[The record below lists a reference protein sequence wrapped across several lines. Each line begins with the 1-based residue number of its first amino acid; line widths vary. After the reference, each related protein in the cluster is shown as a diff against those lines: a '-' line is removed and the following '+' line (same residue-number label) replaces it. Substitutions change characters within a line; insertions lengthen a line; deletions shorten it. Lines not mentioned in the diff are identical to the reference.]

1 MKSAMIRKGV
11 LALFIAML
19 MVFSA
24 FFVTSPALATKPQTI
39 GTVTFNPSTGAFP
52 GQLVTYTWSDI
63 NIPLVPPV
71 YVTVYINGVPYYTSL
86 ASYSSNTITGSFTM
100 PNGQPGTTYSIFL
113 EYKDSAG
120 NYGVSNTV
128 NGKMNVNLYAAPTSI
143 GSTATTTYEDSISMP
158 VTITGTVNYT
168 KPEVVSAIF
177 TDGSNVLNGYMNSTF
192 NVSNS
197 KTTISS
203 INMSNANVKVGNI
216 FGGLQ
221 EFSQVYKYQNI
232 SMNATAYNGGTV
244 NPALPA
250 SSSFK
255 STFTVQ
261 GNDITSISLIAYIN
275 QTVNGQDVSFLLNG
289 KYTNKI
295 TSTGNYT
302 MIGTISAVK
311 PSSLKSAF
319 SGSMSAAYNIVSYY
333 QGSSYTYVNYTL
345 SVTLNGNTADN
356 IVILKAQYIN
366 TNTINSK
373 DTTTLPTT
381 TVTSTDELSVQSG
394 YTFQSISVGL
404 KNPGISGTFIQ
415 NYSNGK
421 LQTGNLSFS
430 FKNYT
435 NGALS
440 GTFTWKDNM
449 TGLSVSLFNT
459 TLSGYL
465 YLNITTNNYSPG
477 VAYIS
482 PAVWNYT
489 SKTTVYL
496 INKTTGIN
504 ISGIS
509 SFTTQFT
516 TQVLVSGQTTPVY
529 LNNTEV
535 TINTTFYDK
544 IGYPYLIQVVVPYTQ
559 IELTYNNE
567 IAFIQQNFSLV
578 TSPVNLTVGS
588 HKFTTLYSEIKGF
601 NITLTNSNG
610 YLYMNVTSE
619 NYTLYGFKQ
628 NGDVSYYLQIN
639 GTVTSNHVGEVYKA
653 NYTNMSYKQ
662 ILLNQY
668 NGISTDTLSAN
679 LTVIFTIT
687 EIYGTISKGMAST
700 GSLTVTYPSYYGS
713 ITVNGKGTSGISSLD
728 FAAGKSQSQTGV
740 ITSITNLTNT
750 TVLGYYNTTFT
761 VVKVVPG
768 LFGLSSMNGY
778 ALILANT
785 TIVNYSHSMKIDPW
799 FKGMQYDKIVLTIYS
814 TKVYQNTTFN
824 EKSTSQYLNITG
836 IGYGG
841 YVNNVMISG
850 SVTITDM
857 YYAISNTYNYVGYV
871 NKIPFFNTNT
881 INVTT
886 YLNYSS
892 GSIPTDNNVSS
903 SNLTAIIASPIV
915 NLTLIPE
922 YNMYL
927 QVNITKLTSS
937 MYGTNFEIYN
947 GLLIGATKG
956 IFNYA
961 NLTEISLNL
970 DTSGNVFITATVMES
985 QLMISAK
992 YGNITFTTNGVNV
1005 MNAGPILVSGLTT
1018 VINGFGSGTVS
1029 GEIEISNFMP
1039 VNIHGTSSFN
1049 VSGVLY
1055 AQGFYANGTAFG
1067 LTIILNNTPVEQN
1080 PDMAT
1085 LTSSTVNFIYNGT
1098 YAMDN
1103 SGISPSYSYTLL
1115 QGSGALVISISNST
1129 IAEIATKTGQI
1140 VNISLKQLNAKIS
1153 NVWSA
1158 ENTTYA
1164 TLTTDYGNMIAEL
1177 NSLNATIQNVN
1188 SKGIATIETSLGM
1201 IETSINNLNAKIVA
1215 LNGTMATIS
1224 TSIGTIQTSINNIG
1238 VTVNTINGNVNNL
1251 MGASVTIKTMLGN
1264 ITGHVIAIE
1273 NGTMKV
1279 ATDMGEVTLA
1289 MQNVSSNMKQVA
1301 TGVNN
1306 VMIWNIIVM
1315 ILVLITLVFV
1325 LIVILQVNRI
1335 AKKTSQ
1341 HTTEEGNQ

>member
-1 MKSAMIRKGV
+1 MIRKGV

-52 GQLVTYTWSDI
+52 GQLVTYTWSGI
-63 NIPLVPPV
+63 NVPLVPPV

-86 ASYSSNTITGSFTM
+86 ASYSSGTISGTFTM

-128 NGKMNVNLYAAPTSI
+128 KGKMNVNLYAAPTSI
-143 GSTATTTYEDSISMP
+143 GSTATTTYKDSISMP
-158 VTITGTVNYT
+158 VTMTGTVNYS

-177 TDGSNVLNGYMNSTF
+177 NGGSNVLNGYMNSTF

-203 INMSNANVKVGNI
+203 MNLSNANVKIENV

-221 EFSQVYKYQNI
+221 KFNQCYKYQNI
-232 SMNATAYNGGTV
+232 SMNATAYNGGI
-244 NPALPA
+244 AKLSLPA
-250 SSSFK
+250 SSLFK
-255 STFTVQ
+255 SIFTVS
-261 GNDITSISLIAYIN
+261 GNDITSITLLAYIN
-275 QTVNGQDVSFLLNG
+275 QTVNGQNVSFMLNG

-295 TSTGNYT
+295 TSPGNYT
-302 MIGTISAVK
+302 MIGTISAVS
-311 PSSLKSAF
+311 PSMLKSAF
-319 SGSMSAAYNIVSYY
+319 SGSMSASYDIVSYY
-333 QGSSYTYVNYTL
+333 QGKNYTYVNYTL
-345 SVTLNGNTADN
+345 SVILNGNTADN
-356 IVILKAQYIN
+356 IVILKAQYVN
-366 TNTINSK
+366 TTTNNGK
-373 DTTTLPTT
+373 AATTLPTS
-381 TVTSTDELSVQSG
+381 TVISTDKLSVQSG
-394 YTFQSISVGL
+394 YTFQSIYVSL
-404 KNPGISGTFIQ
+404 KNPGIFGTFIQ
-415 NYSNGK
+415 NYCNGK
-421 LQTGNLSFS
+421 LNTGNLSFS

-435 NGALS
+435 NSALS

-449 TGLSVSLFNT
+449 TGLSVSLLNT

-477 VAYIS
+477 VDYIS

-516 TQVLVSGQTTPVY
+516 TPVLVSNNTKLVY

-535 TINTTFYDK
+535 TINTAFYDK

-559 IELTYNNE
+559 VELTYNNE

-601 NITLTNSNG
+601 NITLTNSGG

-619 NYTLYGFKQ
+619 NYTLYGFNQ
-628 NGDVSYYLQIN
+628 NGNVIYYLQIN
-639 GTVTSNHVGEVYKA
+639 GTVTSTYVSEVYNA
-653 NYTNMSYKQ
+653 NYTTMKNTQ
-662 ILLNQY
+662 LLLNQY
-668 NGISTDTLSAN
+668 NGISTATLSAN
-679 LTVIFTIT
+679 LNVSFTIT
-687 EIYGTISKGMAST
+687 DIYGSVSKGMALS
-700 GSLTVTYPSYYGS
+700 GSLTVMYPAYYGS
-713 ITVNGKGTSGISSLD
+713 ITLTGKGTSGISSLA
-728 FAAGKSQSQTGV
+728 FASGKSASQSGV
-740 ITSITNLTNT
+740 ITSITNLTNKT
-750 TVLGYYNTTFT
+750 ILGYYNTTFT

-778 ALILANT
+778 VVIWANT

-799 FKGMQYDKIVLTIYS
+799 FKGMQNDSIILTIYS
-814 TKVYQNTTFN
+814 TKGYQNTSFN
-824 EKSTSQYLNITG
+824 AKSTSQYLNITG

-857 YYAISNTYNYVGYV
+857 YYAISNTYNYIGYV
-871 NKIPFFNTNT
+871 NSIPFFNTKT

-886 YLNYSS
+886 YFNYSS
-892 GSIPTDNNVSS
+892 GSLPTDTNKSS

-927 QVNITKLTSS
+927 QVNITKLMSS
-937 MYGTNFEIYN
+937 MYGTNFEIY
-947 GLLIGATKG
+947 GGILVGTTKG
-956 IFNYA
+956 LFNYA
-961 NLTEISLNL
+961 NLTKISLNL
-970 DTSGNVFITATVMES
+970 NTAGSVNIKATVMES
-985 QLMISAK
+985 QLMISAE
-992 YGNITFTTNGVNV
+992 YGNITFTTNGVNII
-1005 MNAGPILVSGLTT
+1005 NAGPILVSGLST

-1039 VNIHGTSSFN
+1039 INIQGTSSFN

-1055 AQGFYANGTAFG
+1055 VQGFYANGTAFG
-1067 LTIILNNTPVEQN
+1067 LTIMLNNTPVNQN

-1085 LTSSTVNFIYNGT
+1085 LTSSMVNFIYNGT

-1129 IAEIATKTGQI
+1129 IAEIATQTGQI

-1158 ENTTYA
+1158 ENNTYA

-1188 SKGIATIETSLGM
+1188 SKGIATIETSLGT

-1238 VTVNTINGNVNNL
+1238 ATVNTINGNVNNL
-1251 MGASVTIKTMLGN
+1251 MGASVTIQTMLGN

>member
-52 GQLVTYTWSDI
+52 GQLVTYTWSGI

-128 NGKMNVNLYAAPTSI
+128 KGKMNVNLYAAPTSI
-143 GSTATTTYEDSISMP
+143 GSTATTTYKNSISMP
-158 VTITGTVNYT
+158 VTITGTVNYS

-177 TDGSNVLNGYMNSTF
+177 NGGSNVLNGYMNSTF

-216 FGGLQ
+216 FGGMQ
-221 EFSQVYKYQNI
+221 KFSQVYKYQNI
-232 SMNATAYNGGTV
+232 SMNATAYNGGTAYL
-244 NPALPA
+244 ALPA
-250 SSSFK
+250 SSLFT
-255 STFTVQ
+255 STFTVK
-261 GNDITSISLIAYIN
+261 GYNITSISLIAYIN
-275 QTVNGQDVSFLLNG
+275 QTVNGQIVSFVLNG
-289 KYTNKI
+289 KYTNIIK
-295 TSTGNYT
+295 SPGNYT
-302 MIGTISAVK
+302 MIGTISAVE

-319 SGSMSAAYNIVSYY
+319 SGSMSAAYDIVSYY

-356 IVILKAQYIN
+356 IVILKAQYVN
-366 TNTINSK
+366 TTTNTGK
-373 DTTTLPTT
+373 ATTTSPTS
-381 TVTSTDELSVQSG
+381 TVTSTDKLSVQSG
-394 YTFQSISVGL
+394 YTFQSIYISL
-404 KNPGISGTFIQ
+404 KNPGIFGTFIQ
-415 NYSNGK
+415 NYFNGK

-449 TGLSVSLFNT
+449 TGLSVSLLNT

-477 VAYIS
+477 VDYIS

-516 TQVLVSGQTTPVY
+516 TRVLVSGQTTLVY
-529 LNNTEV
+529 SNNTV

-628 NGDVSYYLQIN
+628 NGYVSYYLQIN
-639 GTVTSNHVGEVYKA
+639 GTVTSNYVKEVYKA
-653 NYTNMSYKQ
+653 NYTSMSYKQ

-668 NGISTDTLSAN
+668 NGISTATLSAN

-700 GSLTVTYPSYYGS
+700 GSLTVTYPAYYGS
-713 ITVNGKGTSGISSLD
+713 ITVNGKGTSGISSLA

-778 ALILANT
+778 ALIWANT

-799 FKGMQYDKIVLTIYS
+799 FKGMQNDTIVLIIYS

-824 EKSTSQYLNITG
+824 AKSTSQYLNITG

-857 YYAISNTYNYVGYV
+857 YYAITNTYNYVGYV

-881 INVTT
+881 INVKT

-892 GSIPTDNNVSS
+892 GSLPTDNNVSS

-937 MYGTNFEIYN
+937 MYGTNFEIY
-947 GLLIGATKG
+947 GGILVGATKG
-956 IFNYA
+956 LFKYA
-961 NLTEISLNL
+961 NLTKISLNL
-970 DTSGNVFITATVMES
+970 DTAGNVFITATVMES

-1005 MNAGPILVSGLTT
+1005 INAGPILVSGLTT

-1039 VNIHGTSSFN
+1039 VNIQGTSSFN

-1085 LTSSTVNFIYNGT
+1085 LTSSMVNFIYNGT

-1188 SKGIATIETSLGM
+1188 SKGIATIETSLGT

-1238 VTVNTINGNVNNL
+1238 ATVNTINGNVNNL